1 MEKGIRSR
9 LMSFRSSPVFK
20 LPRAMWRRVFIVW
33 TILLGLIAVYW
44 VQLYVSQQ
52 NALEEARQQ
61 ARLRASQT
69 AQALTYQTES
79 MLRKL
84 NFIVQHLGEH
94 WQGQDDA
101 QMRHV
106 LRIAMDSVARG
117 TILEVLI
124 ADAHGQVVFSS
135 LQPPGRLL
143 APVSVV
149 DRDFF
154 QAHLGFN
161 EPHLHIGIPG
171 RQHIFGQWTAELSR
185 PILDADGNLAYVIA
199 ASISA
204 AHLAEAFQRVFPDP
218 QDVVM
223 LLDSEGRYLTRTH
236 GLDQAMGGRVPADR
250 DFLRFPQLQS
260 GVYEARAAV
269 DGVTRYYAWQRI
281 PKLPLVLSLGLGR
294 DKVMA
299 PLERS
304 QRMSQI
310 HNLISTLLLLL
321 AAGSIT
327 RLVLLRAVQQRN
339 LEKTQR
345 RLRQTLQAA
354 RDGLW
359 HWEVDSGRMHWDAL
373 CHDMMGWPQGGL
385 PTDYAQW
392 CQLLHPDERVVVQA
406 ALECSDSS
414 PQRLECRVRGHDG
427 RWHWVELRGQMV
439 TMPGGGGSS
448 GRGAGPAQARQ
459 FMGTCSDISERVAA
473 AQLRQALL
481 ERSTAAIFLVTPERR
496 ILHANAQA
504 RELFAR
510 PGQTLEGTFTSSLHV
525 SASRNADIKPYYEQ
539 LRTQGQVRL
548 KYPLRDATGA
558 IRWFD
563 MQAVPSQPG
572 DPESTVV
579 WTLIDIT
586 EGHQAAQALEA
597 QHLRL
602 VTLLEQFQAGVLLED
617 ADGHVV
623 MANSSLCHLLV
634 LRTTPAQLQ
643 GIGHD
648 SLVQQIAP
656 QRAAWLELPQ
666 HEPQRSLEV
675 SDVALGRHLW
685 LQWLPITHQGAAL
698 GQIWLLHDITERKL
712 KEQELATLASTDALT
727 GLPNRRSFLAMLEQ
741 YLAVQPTTRAGGAI
755 LALDVDH
762 FKRVNDTWGHP
773 VGDLVLKHVA
783 QVVRQNLRASD
794 YPGRLGGEEFCVLV
808 RHATK
813 QDAVQLAER
822 IRQALASQPAP
833 VGAEVEGGQVQVTIS
848 IGVAALT
855 GQESHVAMA
864 QADKALYQAK
874 STGRNRVCLADD
886 GAAGVPDAVDA
897 AEDAAGAGEA
907 AS

>member
-1 MEKGIRSR
+1 MKSEKTGT
-9 LMSFRSSPVFK
+9 VWD
-20 LPRAMWRRVFIVW
+20 LPRSMWRLVMAVW
-33 TILLGLIAVYW
+33 LALLVLVGAYW
-44 VQLYVSQQ
+44 AQLYAAHQSALADAQQ
-52 NALEEARQQ
+52 QV
-61 ARLRASQT
+61 RLRAGQT
-69 AQALTYQTES
+69 AQALAYQTES
-79 MLRKL
+79 NLRKL
-84 NFIVQHLGEH
+84 NFIVQHVGEH
-94 WQGQDDA
+94 WRGRDDA
-101 QMRHV
+101 QLRHV
-106 LRIAMDSVARG
+106 LDIAMENVARG
-117 TILEVLI
+117 AILEVLI

-236 GLDQAMGGRVPADR
+236 GLDQTMGQRVPTDR

-269 DGVTRYYAWQRI
+269 DGVMRYYAWQRI
-281 PKLPLVLSLGLGR
+281 PNFPLVLSLGLGR

-299 PLERS
+299 PLEQS
-304 QRMSQI
+304 LRMSHI
-310 HNLISTLLLLL
+310 HSLISTLLLLL

-339 LEKTQR
+339 LEKTQL
-345 RLRQTLQAA
+345 RLQQTLQAL

-359 HWEVDSGRMHWDAL
+359 HWEVDSGQMHWDAL

-392 CQLLHPDERVVVQA
+392 CQLLHPDERVAVQA

-427 RWHWVELRGQMV
+427 RWHWVELRGQM
-439 TMPGGGGSS
+439 MRPGPD
-448 GRGAGPAQARQ
+448 RGLQ

-473 AQLRQALL
+473 HQLRQALL
-481 ERSTAAIFLVTPERR
+481 EGSTAAIFLVTKERH
-496 ILHANAQA
+496 ILYANAQA
-504 RELFAR
+504 HHLFAH
-510 PGQTLEGTFTSSLHV
+510 PGQTLQGIPTSSLHV
-525 SASRNADIKPYYEQ
+525 NSAHEVDLAPYYMQ
-539 LRTQGQVRL
+539 LHTQGRTRL
-548 KYPLRDATGA
+548 KYPLRDVVGTV
-558 IRWFD
+558 RWFD
-563 MQAVPSQPG
+563 MQAVLSQPD
-572 DPESTVV
+572 DPDSMAV
-579 WTLIDIT
+579 WTLTDIT
-586 EGHQAAQALEA
+586 EGHHAAQELAA

-617 ADGHVV
+617 AQDQVV
-623 MANSSLCHLLV
+623 MANTGLCHLLA
-634 LRTTPAQLQ
+634 LQATPAQLQ
-643 GIGHD
+643 GLAHAQ
-648 SLVQQIAP
+648 LLKQIAP
-656 QRAAWLELPQ
+656 QRARWLSLPQ
-666 HEPQRSLEV
+666 HEPRHSLEV
-675 SDVALGRHLW
+675 CDEVLGRHLW
-685 LQWLPITHQGAAL
+685 LQWLPIVHQGESL

-712 KEQELATLASTDALT
+712 KEQELATLASTDVLT
-727 GLPNRRSFLAMLEQ
+727 GLPNRRSFLSMLEQ
-741 YLAVQPTTRAGGAI
+741 YLATPPTTRAGGAI

-783 QVVRQNLRASD
+783 QVVRQNLRESD
-794 YPGRLGGEEFCVLV
+794 YPGRLGGEEFAVLA
-808 RHATK
+808 RHTT
-813 QDAVQLAER
+813 VQEAMHLAER
-822 IRQALASQPAP
+822 IRQALVDQPAP
-833 VGAEVEGGQVQVTIS
+833 VGAAVAGGYVAVTIS
-848 IGVAALT
+848 IGVAVLS
-855 GQESHVAMA
+855 GQESHTALA

-874 STGRNRVCLADD
+874 AIGRNRVCLA
-886 GAAGVPDAVDA
+886 
-897 AEDAAGAGEA
+897 GEQA
-907 AS
+907 LGTPPSPTQGETPG